1 MLGTIVSIFIGLLT
15 FSNSLQTTAEPVFV
29 DKVVNSVQIGPLTG
43 NKNLAF
49 GVKNIL
55 QELVQETNSL
65 VDVSDENT
73 LVLKTEI
80 VYFDILT
87 TNSNVAIFHK
97 NETEVVVRIKGTLY
111 KNGKKVKQFL
121 SEESSSEISTSTLIV
136 NEGGEFNQ
144 QSARNAIKKACEI
157 LVNKLL
163 GQK

>member
-1 MLGTIVSIFIGLLT
+1 MKNT
-15 FSNSLQTTAEPVFV
+15 FSTILLLLYSYMSIAQSTEPIFV
-29 DKVVNSVQIGPLTG
+29 EKVVNSVQIGPLTG

-65 VDVSDENT
+65 VETTDENP

-80 VYFDILT
+80 VYFDILNT
-87 TNSNVAIFHK
+87 SSNISVFHK

-111 KNGKKVKQFL
+111 KNGKKLKTFL
-121 SEESSSEISTSTLIV
+121 SEESSSEISTSTLLV

-144 QSARNAIKKACEI
+144 QSARNAIKKACEQ
-157 LVNKLL
+157 LTKKLL